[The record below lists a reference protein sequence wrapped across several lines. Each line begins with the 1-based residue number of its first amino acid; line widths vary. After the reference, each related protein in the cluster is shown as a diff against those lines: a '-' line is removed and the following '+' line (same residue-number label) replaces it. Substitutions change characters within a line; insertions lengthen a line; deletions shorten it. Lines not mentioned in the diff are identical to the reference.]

1 MVAVAMD
8 AQDWQLP
15 RTSKPHHRK
24 PDDAMTDESGK
35 SKLIIDEDWKSQV
48 EAEKAA
54 ASQQREEKNA
64 PSAIPPGETL
74 SGESAAPGA
83 APEARPEDDL
93 PPPTL
98 SSLVITLATQA
109 MAAMGLMAGPDG
121 KPMPVELDHAKY
133 LIDTIAML
141 DTKTAGN
148 RTAEESALFED
159 ALHQLRMTF
168 VAIGKGA

>member
-1 MVAVAMD
+1 
-8 AQDWQLP
+8 
-15 RTSKPHHRK
+15 
-24 PDDAMTDESGK
+24 MTDESGK

-54 ASQQREEKNA
+54 ASQQREEKRS
-64 PSAIPPGETL
+64 PSAAQA
-74 SGESAAPGA
+74 SESVNPDAGPDATHDAAQGA
-83 APEARPEDDL
+83 APEGDL

-98 SSLVITLATQA
+98 SSLVITLATQS

-121 KPMPVELDHAKY
+121 NPLPVELDHAKY
-133 LIDTIAML
+133 LIDTIGML
-141 DTKTAGN
+141 DAKTAGN

-168 VAIGKGA
+168 VSVGKGA